1 MGLKRPSSK
10 VESKV
15 AKRPAAKVTPVA
27 KLKKPA
33 AQTGKKGILRKKP
46 IPPSPEVEGQEE
58 EENPAKPATDLAED
72 DAKQEKK
79 EEQPEIN

>member
-10 VESKV
+10 VESKA
-15 AKRPAAKVTPVA
+15 AKKPAAKVTQVA

-33 AQTGKKGILRKKP
+33 AQTGKKGILKKKL

-72 DAKQEKK
+72 ARQEKK
-79 EEQPEIN
+79 EEQPELN